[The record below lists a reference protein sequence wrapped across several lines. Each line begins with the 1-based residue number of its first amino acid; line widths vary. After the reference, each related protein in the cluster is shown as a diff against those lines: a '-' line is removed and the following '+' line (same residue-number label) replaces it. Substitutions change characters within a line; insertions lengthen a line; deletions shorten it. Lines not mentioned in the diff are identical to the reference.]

1 MALGASL
8 GVLIFRKLSKAAEKL
23 TPKGVASS
31 LSSGLNDLGFVL
43 RDFSDDV
50 RAAMSS
56 RESELRVA
64 SGLDALGSEPAG
76 VEPQTTESTAAEGD
90 STTV

>member
-1 MALGASL
+1 MRRLFWTAFGASL

-31 LSSGLNDLGFVL
+31 VSSGLTELGFAL

-56 RESELRVA
+56 RESELRTA
-64 SGLDALGSEPAG
+64 AGLDATGAG
-76 VEPQTTESTAAEGD
+76 PD
-90 STTV
+90 STTA

>member
-1 MALGASL
+1 MRRLFWVSLGASL
-8 GVLIFRKLSKAAEKL
+8 GVLIFRKLSKTAEKL
-23 TPKGVASS
+23 TPQGIVSS

-56 RESELRVA
+56 RESELRTA
-64 SGLDALGSEPAG
+64 AGLDGSGA
-76 VEPQTTESTAAEGD
+76 TE
-90 STTV
+90 